1 MIREVKSDQKTI
13 LCLQI
18 LNSSHDR
25 IIGTITTYHLLLPG
39 LLCLHPLPWLLP
51 LAHLCFTA
59 EKCSDNTLDNKDD
72 KPVVIILLPTA
83 TLVLCPIVAVT
94 AVSPI
99 TPLGVVAVV
108 PLHIT
113 QLIDLKACMKTY
125 VLLTTLILVVP

>member
-1 MIREVKSDQKTI
+1 MTELLSLLTI
-13 LCLQI
+13 CCCLDFSASTHSLGFSHWLTSVLLQI
-18 LNSSHDR
+18 N
-25 IIGTITTYHLLLPG
+25 
-39 LLCLHPLPWLLP
+39 
-51 LAHLCFTA
+51 
-59 EKCSDNTLDNKDD
+59 CSDNTLDKDD

>member
-1 MIREVKSDQKTI
+1 MIREEKSDKKTI
-13 LCLQI
+13 LRLKI
-18 LNSSHDR
+18 SNSPHDR
-25 IIGTITTYHLLLPG
+25 IIITTYHLLLPG

-51 LAHLCFTA
+51 LAYLCFTA
-59 EKCSDNTLDNKDD
+59 DKLFRNTLDKDD